1 MCDNMSLIE
10 ILTPDFTFTDDR
22 GTLTQLVSGGYS
34 QINAVFTK
42 AGKQRGRLHYHKENK
57 EAFFIIS
64 GRVRVTAQK
73 DGETQENV
81 FSSGDMFMIN
91 EYVRHDFQY
100 LEDTYLVGMYS
111 GCVQKADGT
120 KDIYE

>member
-10 ILTPDFTFTDDR
+10 ILTPDFTFTDGR

-42 AGKQRGRLHYHKENK
+42 AGKQRGRFHYHKENK

-64 GRVRVTAQK
+64 GRVKVTAQK
-73 DGETQENV
+73 DGEAEERIFT
-81 FSSGDMFMIN
+81 SGDMFLIN
-91 EYVRHDFQY
+91 EFVRHDFSY
-100 LEDTYLVGMYS
+100 LEDTYLVAMYS
-111 GCVQKADGT
+111 GCVENPQGE